1 MGFVMPTYGT
11 LPKPPEAELRSDA
24 WFILP
29 DAKDLK
35 VPPRGLAGTTVSS
48 DSLRFALNP
57 S

>member
-1 MGFVMPTYGT
+1 MGFVMPTYST

-24 WFILP
+24 WFILA